1 MKRYLIIGY
10 IALLTMTSSLSFNL
24 QKTNPSRVIRANYL
38 ITRRRIRNSSIP
50 KATKKYIDNTMS
62 IIQDDIVN
70 DVLYLFKFY
79 NLSNDT
85 LNSYTYIFMYE
96 FISYIE
102 THLGNVE

>member
-24 QKTNPSRVIRANYL
+24 QKTNPTRVIRANYL

-70 DVLYLFKFY
+70 DVLYY
-79 NLSNDT
+79 
-85 LNSYTYIFMYE
+85 LNSTTFRM
-96 FISYIE
+96 
-102 THLGNVE
+102 THSIVIHIYLCMNL